1 MTIAKDAIQ
10 LLFSAGLFLN
20 ALLFIPQAIQIIR
33 EKSAKGVSLLTFL
46 GFLLIQFSIVLH
58 GFVVKDYLL
67 VVGYIVSMV
76 TCGTVIVLVLRY
88 RQKPSIDHDLSS
100 SDILNQLPCNVYW
113 KNKQGVF
120 LGCNESNLKNFK
132 FKSLEDHIGK
142 TDYDILSNSEADQ
155 VRAVDAT
162 VIKTGEPQTVEEE
175 MISANGRTVYL
186 SHKIPLRNKKNIV
199 IGVLGVSVD
208 VTERNKE
215 TAEKLRTLENVIS
228 IMPGNV
234 YWLNR
239 DGVYLGCNDH
249 QAKLIGL
256 ASRKEIVGKRN
267 VEIPGFLIPEV
278 LDKYNQQVM
287 EGGESIVI
295 EEPAVLPD
303 GSDAVYLS
311 TKTPLRNSEDE
322 VVGIVGISID
332 ITDRKQMENEL
343 ITAKEKAEVANKAK
357 KEFLYNM
364 RHDIRTPFS
373 GITGMA
379 TLLKTQETDEKKLQ
393 YINNIYTSSEE
404 LLDYLNT
411 ILELT
416 QIERGA
422 IPVVSSLVD
431 VKLLIQSCF
440 NMFSSSI
447 ADKQIDFTFNCDEAT
462 SFKCNT
468 DEFRIKRIV
477 INLLGNAIKFTGSSG
492 SITIDLCL
500 LNTKASTPQKIQIS
514 VRDTGIGIPIE
525 KQNII
530 FEKFERL
537 TSSYRGDYKGTG
549 LGLYAVKT
557 LINELGGDVKV
568 ISESG
573 KGSTFTC
580 DIPVKKATTRD
591 DEGMLLDAKNK
602 DRPTFKNTTSSP
614 SLLLVEDVEVI
625 QLATATLLEN
635 LNCFVDVAGTGRQ
648 AIELCRTNNY
658 DLILMDIGLPDID
671 GYVTTQ
677 EIRQLKNYENINIVA
692 LTAHAEA
699 EVSQE
704 CRLAGMNSV
713 ITKPLTQAKAIDLL
727 NTYIVSNPSLKE

>member
-1 MTIAKDAIQ
+1 MNKELFDFIFLTI
-10 LLFSAGLFLN
+10 LMLVN
-20 ALLFIPQAIQIIR
+20 AAAFIPQTARIWR
-33 EKSAKGVSLLTFL
+33 LKTSAGVSPYTYIIFL
-46 GFLLIQFSIVLH
+46 VIQFYLVFHSYFYNADYPLAIGYFISMLTCSSVLISIYLYRDTSAQPKLPVEIYQAISQLPGH
-58 GFVVKDYLL
+58 LYIKD
-67 VVGYIVSMV
+67 
-76 TCGTVIVLVLRY
+76 
-88 RQKPSIDHDLSS
+88 RQGKGLWCNTNNAKDFGLSS
-100 SDILNQLPCNVYW
+100 SNEFIGKYDRDLFETSEAEKIAQVDKSVVQSGNSIIAEETISIDGNERLYLSLKYPLLDPKGNVLGIIGNSIDITDAKKETHETLAMLENIIAVMPGYVYW
-113 KNKQGVF
+113 M
-120 LGCNESNLKNFK
+120 
-132 FKSLEDHIGK
+132 
-142 TDYDILSNSEADQ
+142 NSE
-155 VRAVDAT
+155 
-162 VIKTGEPQTVEEE
+162 
-175 MISANGRTVYL
+175 
-186 SHKIPLRNKKNIV
+186 
-199 IGVLGVSVD
+199 
-208 VTERNKE
+208 
-215 TAEKLRTLENVIS
+215 
-228 IMPGNV
+228 
-234 YWLNR
+234 
-239 DGVYLGCNDH
+239 GVYLGCNDRE
-249 QAKLIGL
+249 AKVIGL
-256 ASRKEIVGKRN
+256 TSRKEIVGKRN
-267 VEIPGFLIPEV
+267 IDMPGFLIAEE
-278 LDKYNQQVM
+278 LDPVNEHIMSTGKA
-287 EGGESIVI
+287 ITL
-295 EEPAVLPD
+295 EEPAKLPD
-303 GSDAVYLS
+303 GTEGIFISS
-311 TKTPLRNSEDE
+311 KTPLKDDKNNII
-322 VVGIVGISID
+322 GLLGISID

-447 ADKQIDFTFNCDEAT
+447 AAKQIDFTFNCDEAT

-500 LNTKASTPQKIQIS
+500 LNTKASTPQIQIS

-557 LINELGGDVKV
+557 LINELSGDVKV

-573 KGSTFTC
+573 KGATFTC

-591 DEGMLLDAKNK
+591 DEGMLLDAKNT
-602 DRPTFKNTTSSP
+602 DRPTFKNTISSP

-727 NTYIVSNPSLKE
+727 NTYIVDNPSLE